1 MDFFLKMFIVVIISY
16 CAEKRAYLKGGRLIE
31 GEIVGE
37 NAVYTIISLFRY
49 FYPFNRTKYISICK
63 KTAIVTMKYVMR
75 NVDHTL
81 CLSLQ

>member
-1 MDFFLKMFIVVIISY
+1 MFLVVIISY

-37 NAVYTIISLFRY
+37 NAVYTIFSLFRY
-49 FYPFNRTKYISICK
+49 FYPLAVQNTYLCK
-63 KTAIVTMKYVMR
+63 KTAFVTMKYVMR

-81 CLSLQ
+81 C

>member
-1 MDFFLKMFIVVIISY
+1 MFIVVIISY

-49 FYPFNRTKYISICK
+49 FYPFNRAKYIS
-63 KTAIVTMKYVMR
+63 M
-75 NVDHTL
+75 
-81 CLSLQ
+81 